1 MIICESD
8 YDSLD
13 KHSSPIQS
21 EYKVL
26 KAMIITGLNDQS
38 SI

>member
-13 KHSSPIQS
+13 KHSSPIQ
-21 EYKVL
+21 YKVL